1 MYVENC
7 SKKFFLVLWNVLANE
22 GVLPIFYVGRKLS
35 QKFKTLIPL
44 QDTKMIRNK
53 IGVSENLAT

>member
-7 SKKFFLVLWNVLANE
+7 SKKFFLVLWNILANE
-22 GVLPIFYVGRKLS
+22 WVLPIFYVSRKFS
-35 QKFKTLIPL
+35 PRFKTIPL

-53 IGVSENLAT
+53 IGVCEKLAT